1 MRALPVVVLSML
13 AALLLAACGS
23 DEPSTL
29 GETNEPWS
37 LAETEEVIAQLN
49 ELFIG
54 RASLTNDQINQAA
67 IQGILDFVDDP
78 YTSYLAPERFTD
90 FTASLNG
97 PGHSFEGIGAEVS
110 VRGGRV
116 MIVGPL
122 PGSPAIK
129 AGVQPGDIVLEVD
142 GQTTEGLDLLEA
154 VELIRGP
161 KDSTVVLTVL
171 RAGSLRPMDISV
183 VRDTI
188 ELTSVLARMQQD
200 GVGYIRLNAFDAVT
214 TPGLIQAI
222 ADLRE
227 TGAKGLILDLRNNTG
242 GLVSAAVGVLSEFV
256 SEGLVCTGCN
266 PGEEEDLLRVSGNG
280 SAFDLPLV
288 VLVNSFSASASE
300 IVAGALQDHDRA
312 TIIGTTTF
320 GKGSVNLLLELETGS
335 GLYVTVA
342 RWFTPDGQVIEGRGI
357 TPDIV
362 VGANV
367 DIQSV
372 QRLGALTQ
380 SLCVALADEREKLE
394 GQDLFVEALDGLC
407 MLEVTSSDE
416 PLTDEQLDRAVIEL
430 GKLLD

>member
-1 MRALPVVVLSML
+1 
-13 AALLLAACGS
+13 
-23 DEPSTL
+23 
-29 GETNEPWS
+29 
-37 LAETEEVIAQLN
+37 
-49 ELFIG
+49 
-54 RASLTNDQINQAA
+54 
-67 IQGILDFVDDP
+67 
-78 YTSYLAPERFTD
+78 
-90 FTASLNG
+90 
-97 PGHSFEGIGAEVS
+97 
-110 VRGGRV
+110 
-116 MIVGPL
+116 
-122 PGSPAIK
+122 
-129 AGVQPGDIVLEVD
+129 
-142 GQTTEGLDLLEA
+142 
-154 VELIRGP
+154 
-161 KDSTVVLTVL
+161 
-171 RAGSLRPMDISV
+171 
-183 VRDTI
+183 
-188 ELTSVLARMQQD
+188 MQQD